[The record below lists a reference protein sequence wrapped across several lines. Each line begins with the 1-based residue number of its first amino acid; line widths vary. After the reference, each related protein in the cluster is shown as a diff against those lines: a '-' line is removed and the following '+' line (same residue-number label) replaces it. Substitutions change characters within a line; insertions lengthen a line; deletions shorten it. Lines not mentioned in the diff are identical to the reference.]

1 MLVVP
6 LTIVVTMYRHAR
18 RRSSLEQAYEMHYI
32 QHRMRHGAR
41 IYDIRRNRALA
52 RWEVV
57 KARLPELSAARRR
70 HVVATAGGG
79 VGGRGEAVRRQVRAA
94 GGRRDNRSARSR

>member
-1 MLVVP
+1 
-6 LTIVVTMYRHAR
+6 MYRHAR

-70 HVVATAGGG
+70 HVVATAGG
-79 VGGRGEAVRRQVRAA
+79 VGGRGEAARRQVRAA
-94 GGRRDNRSARSR
+94 GGRRENRSARR